1 MSSEPVRTNRRSRP
15 RLRHPAEVPLFI
27 FMVVLNLIIV
37 AAILEAAAVLPFL
50 PERLQDSGWA
60 VAIRGALISLLLFIP
75 ALMVVRETQRAS
87 TRGTAVQ
94 LSERQYPELYQT
106 AEDFTH
112 TLGLRRRPE
121 IFLANGN
128 GALNAFAAQ
137 ATGYDYVV
145 LSNELFAN
153 LYDRNRDGLGFIL
166 GHELGHIRLHH
177 VALWYQLAVAY
188 SQWIPLLGRG
198 CRGCASTPVT
208 ATAPSCRRGG
218 PGGWSC
224 WPPAATPKP
233 RSTWRSWYG
242 RAACCG
248 GSGSAWPS
256 CPGRTPS
263 PFAAWNVCIASACS
277 PPASNRPRPVSE
289 GRRRSRRPRGRAG
302 PARYAGP
309 WTGQADD
316 VSTPSCFR
324 MAPWTW
330 ATGPVTIHLG
340 GPEPLRTA
348 GMPRHPTATGFHT
361 ARRPGSIQHRRSHD
375 FAPHR

>member
-188 SQWIPLLGRG
+188 SQWIPLLGPGLSRLREYSCDRHGAFLSPRG
-198 CRGCASTPVT
+198 ARGLVLLASGRYTETEVDLEELV
-208 ATAPSCRRGG
+208 RQGRMLRGFWVG
-218 PGGWSC
+218 L
-224 WPPAATPKP
+224 AQLP
-233 RSTWRSWYG
+233 RSH
-242 RAACCG
+242 
-248 GSGSAWPS
+248 
-256 CPGRTPS
+256 
-263 PFAAWNVCIASACS
+263 PFTV
-277 PPASNRPRPVSE
+277 
-289 GRRRSRRPRGRAG
+289 RRLERLYRIGLFP
-302 PARYAGP
+302 
-309 WTGQADD
+309 TGVQQAQTR
-316 VSTPSCFR
+316 V
-324 MAPWTW
+324 
-330 ATGPVTIHLG
+330 
-340 GPEPLRTA
+340 
-348 GMPRHPTATGFHT
+348 
-361 ARRPGSIQHRRSHD
+361 
-375 FAPHR
+375 